1 MLARVAVAA
10 REEKHREDR
19 QPRHAHAATLARY
32 NAGVERLL
40 RLVVA
45 IAIANTARQAS
56 AHQTSVKYIDL
67 SLADTRVDVT
77 LRFAPGDVTEPL
89 HLPAD
94 AQPPMADVLANPAV
108 APYVQHW
115 LAIVGC
121 PTVTAPVLAKADD
134 KFVAATWSATCAE
147 ASRSVTLD
155 FAGFFALDK
164 RHEAI
169 VRLTAPDAKPIQ
181 TIVRAG
187 DSPVTLRAGHSPS
200 LLAWVKTGMDHI
212 FEGTDHILFVISLLL
227 VVMLWRSS
235 DWHLRGYVL
244 TLRSTAVVIT
254 AFTIAH
260 SISLIAAALGYVQLP
275 GRFVECMIAL
285 SIAYTAIEDIVKPD
299 VRWRFLLTFGFGLV
313 HGLGFASTL
322 AELLPPSD
330 VIVPLLCFNIGVE
343 VGQLTIVLVALPL
356 LYVVAKLFGAARYRR
371 VVLPVLA
378 SAIALVALQ
387 MFAERI

>member
-1 MLARVAVAA
+1 V
-10 REEKHREDR
+10 
-19 QPRHAHAATLARY
+19 QPI
-32 NAGVERLL
+32 L
-40 RLVVA
+40 RLVVV
-45 IAIANTARQAS
+45 IAISITATAREAS

-67 SLADTRVDVT
+67 ALDGDRVGIT

-89 HLPAD
+89 HLPPD
-94 AQPPMADVLANPAV
+94 AQPAMADVLGNPAV
-108 APYVQHW
+108 APYVQRW
-115 LAIVGC
+115 LVLASC
-121 PTVTAPVLAKADD
+121 PAVTAPVLAKADD
-134 KFVAATWSATCAE
+134 KFVAATWTATCAE

-155 FAGFFALDK
+155 FSAFFALDK

-169 VRLTAPDAKPIQ
+169 VRLAAPGAKPIQ

-187 DSPVTLRAGHSPS
+187 DSPVVLRAGHSPS
-200 LLAWVKTGMDHI
+200 LLAWIRTGMDHI
-212 FEGTDHILFVISLLL
+212 YEGTDHILFVISLLL

-235 DWHLRGYVL
+235 DWQLRSYGL

-260 SISLIAAALGYVQLP
+260 SISLIAAALGYVELP
-275 GRFVECMIAL
+275 SRFVECMIAL
-285 SIAYTAIEDIVKPD
+285 SIAYTAVEDIAKPD
-299 VRWRFLLTFGFGLV
+299 VRWRFFLTFGFGLI

-322 AELLPPSD
+322 SELLPPSD

-356 LYVVAKLFGAARYRR
+356 LYALAKLLGAARYRR

-378 SAIALVALQ
+378 GAIALVALQ